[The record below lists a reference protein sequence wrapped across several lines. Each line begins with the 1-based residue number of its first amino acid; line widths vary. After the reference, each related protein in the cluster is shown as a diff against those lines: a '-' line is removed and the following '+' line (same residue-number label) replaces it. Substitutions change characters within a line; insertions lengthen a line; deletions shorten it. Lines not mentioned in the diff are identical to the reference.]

1 MNSQPWRGSMLITDS
16 RIDAGKAFDW
26 GRTSGD
32 YAKYRDIYPD
42 VFYKKIVDTWTWE
55 QVPVFFPAICI
66 GMERTG
72 QEQIFL
78 RNRSKQQGVWQKQG
92 I

>member
-1 MNSQPWRGSMLITDS
+1 MLITDS

-42 VFYKKIVDTWTWE
+42 VFYKKIVDRGLCTWE

>member
-1 MNSQPWRGSMLITDS
+1 MLITDS
-16 RIDAGKAFDW
+16 RIDAGKAFGW

-32 YAKYRDIYPD
+32 YAKYKDIYPD
-42 VFYKKIVDTWTWE
+42 VFTSRSLTEVSVWRGRRSWTWE
-55 QVPVFFPAICI
+55 QVPVFFPTICI
-66 GMERTG
+66 GMDRTG

-78 RNRSKQQGVWQKQG
+78 RNRSKRQGVWQKQG

>member
-42 VFYKKIVDTWTWE
+42 VFYKKIVD
-55 QVPVFFPAICI
+55 
-66 GMERTG
+66 RG